1 MNRVRMRH
9 SSIRR
14 FSRSRS
20 LVIATALLTAIAAA
34 RGAAQPPEAPPPP
47 SVISSVAEAI
57 YTAARPRLIQVRT
70 LVTAAGRQA
79 SIGSG
84 FLVSVDGLALTNY
97 HVVSQFALEP
107 QTYRL
112 EYLAPDGA
120 RGDVALLAI
129 DVVNDLAAIRIKRSG
144 DAFFE
149 LDSRA
154 VGAKLPQG
162 ERLFALGNP
171 LDLGFGIVEGTYNG
185 FVERSFSQQ
194 LHFSGALNAGMSGG
208 PTVTSEGRVAGVN
221 VAKRLDGELVSFLV
235 PAQAAAA
242 LIERARSAPPLTTD
256 GVRTE
261 IARQLDAFQASLAKG
276 FADAGFKPSRY
287 GDYTASE
294 SQAAWVQCWA
304 RTNADA
310 KPAPRARVHTTSC
323 TTRTS
328 LFLASDLRT
337 GSASLEYTYLESVSL
352 NPFQFANFVS
362 QRLKSGPEGVSRRR
376 LTSQR
381 CHEDFLRSAESP
393 LVRATF
399 CARAYR
405 DFPGLYDV
413 AVLAVTQDDDKKALV
428 GRLSLSGIAWDNATM
443 FARRF
448 AMGIGRSP

>member
-1 MNRVRMRH
+1 MLLAIVTAC
-9 SSIRR
+9 
-14 FSRSRS
+14 
-20 LVIATALLTAIAAA
+20 ATAQA
-34 RGAAQPPEAPPPP
+34 PEATPASPPPAA
-47 SVISSVAEAI
+47 ISSVAEAI
-57 YTAARPRLIQVRT
+57 YTGARPRLIQVRT
-70 LVTAAGRQA
+70 LVAAAGRQA

-84 FLVSVDGLALTNY
+84 FLVSADGLALTNY

-107 QTYRL
+107 GTYRL
-112 EYLAPDGA
+112 EYLAPDGT

-129 DVVNDLAAIRIKRSG
+129 DVVNDLAAVRIQRAG

-149 LDSRA
+149 LDGRA
-154 VGAKLPQG
+154 VDGRLPQG

-185 FVERSFSQQ
+185 FVERSFSQR

-256 GVRTE
+256 DVRAE
-261 IARQLDAFQASLAKG
+261 IARQLDTFQASLAKG
-276 FADAGFKPSRY
+276 FADAGFKPARY
-287 GDYTASE
+287 GGYTASE
-294 SQAAWVQCWA
+294 SQAPWVQCWA

-323 TTRTS
+323 ATRTS
-328 LFLASDLRT
+328 LFLAGDLRT
-337 GSASLEYTYLESVSL
+337 GTASLEYTYIESVSL
-352 NPFQFANFVS
+352 NPFQFANFVA
-362 QRLKSGPEGVSRRR
+362 QKLRSGAQNVSRRR

-405 DFPGLYDV
+405 DFPDLYDV
-413 AVLAVTQDDDKKALV
+413 AVVAVTQDDDKKALV
-428 GRLSLSGIAWDNATM
+428 GRLSLSGIAWDNATT

-448 AMGIGRSP
+448 ASGIGRTQ